1 MSKKLFILLL
11 VIFSQIFISSS
22 QLLDK
27 SVLKAAGCVTLVKK
41 LKNKPNDKKMDT
53 IFLLSCFINI
63 DESTADLL
71 LQNQYYEKIGI
82 EENQIMELINF
93 ESIRKRFTEE
103 QISEYSKALNKAL
116 EPLKNDGQKSK
127 EEQDSFGYKYSMED
141 KESSEEN
148 NTNFIINIIIKYLT
162 STDSLILLCG
172 LSIIFY
178 FSLQK
183 IRKFFSESDNDG
195 NNINKN
201 KKASKN
207 KNNKKKKK

>member
-183 IRKFFSESDNDG
+183 IRKFFSESDNEG

>member
-1 MSKKLFILLL
+1 MSKKIFEYILLL
-11 VIFSQIFISSS
+11 IMFNQISS

-63 DESTADLL
+63 DESTADQL

-93 ESIRKRFTEE
+93 ESIRKRYTEE
-103 QISEYSKALNKAL
+103 QISEYSKAINKAL
-116 EPLKNDGQKSK
+116 EPLKNDGKKSK

-201 KKASKN
+201 KKALRN

>member
-1 MSKKLFILLL
+1 MSKKIFEYILLL
-11 VIFSQIFISSS
+11 IMFNQISG

>member
-1 MSKKLFILLL
+1 MSKKIFEYILLL
-11 VIFSQIFISSS
+11 IMFNQISS

-63 DESTADLL
+63 DESTADQL

-148 NTNFIINIIIKYLT
+148 NTNFIINIIIKFVLF
-162 STDSLILLCG
+162 SSEDSLS
-172 LSIIFY
+172 SIEY
-178 FSLQK
+178 L
-183 IRKFFSESDNDG
+183 
-195 NNINKN
+195 
-201 KKASKN
+201 
-207 KNNKKKKK
+207 